1 MSLVIDIASWVCIL
15 LGSFFTIVGA
25 FGLVRMPEVFTR
37 MHAASVTDTLGVGFL
52 ILGMGLQAGPEPCH
66 AQASLPARV
75 VLFHRPRGNAR
86 ARAGLPARKYPA
98 DADRRPHVTRRI
110 SQRRQRR
117 REAAIEVLINAAL
130 LTLLAV
136 VTVAI
141 VRQRS
146 LFGVVVLTTI
156 YSFLMASVLI
166 VLDAVDVA
174 MTEASVGAGIST
186 VILLATLHL
195 VRTTEMRSAR
205 PHLLALFVSVGVGI
219 VLVWGTLALPPF
231 GTADSVINK
240 HVVPRYLADTIKET
254 NVPNVV
260 TSVLADYRGYDTLG
274 ETTVIFTAGIGVMLL
289 LRGSRRRGRREGEG
303 E

>member
-1 MSLVIDIASWVCIL
+1 
-15 LGSFFTIVGA
+15 
-25 FGLVRMPEVFTR
+25 
-37 MHAASVTDTLGVGFL
+37 
-52 ILGMGLQAGPEPCH
+52 
-66 AQASLPARV
+66 
-75 VLFHRPRGNAR
+75 
-86 ARAGLPARKYPA
+86 
-98 DADRRPHVTRRI
+98 
-110 SQRRQRR
+110 
-117 REAAIEVLINAAL
+117 

-136 VTVAI
+136 VTVA
-141 VRQRS
+141 VVFQRS

-195 VRTTEMRSAR
+195 IKTTEMRSTR
-205 PHLLALFVSVGVGI
+205 THLTALFLAAGTGA

-231 GTADSVINK
+231 GTADMIINK
-240 HVVPRYLADTIKET
+240 HVVPRYLADTIRET

-289 LRGSRRRGRREGEG
+289 LRGSRRRGQRKEKGQ
-303 E
+303 

>member
-1 MSLVIDIASWVCIL
+1 M
-15 LGSFFTIVGA
+15 
-25 FGLVRMPEVFTR
+25 
-37 MHAASVTDTLGVGFL
+37 
-52 ILGMGLQAGPEPCH
+52 
-66 AQASLPARV
+66 
-75 VLFHRPRGNAR
+75 
-86 ARAGLPARKYPA
+86 
-98 DADRRPHVTRRI
+98 
-110 SQRRQRR
+110 
-117 REAAIEVLINAAL
+117 
-130 LTLLAV
+130 
-136 VTVAI
+136 TVAI

-186 VILLATLHL
+186 VILLATLNL
-195 VRTTEMRSAR
+195 VRTTEMRSPQPR
-205 PHLLALFVSVGVGI
+205 LLALFVSVGVGI

-231 GTADSVINK
+231 GTADAVIHK
-240 HVVPRYLADTIKET
+240 HVVPRYLANTIKET
-254 NVPNVV
+254 NVPNAV

-289 LRGSRRRGRREGEG
+289 LRGSRRRGRKEGED